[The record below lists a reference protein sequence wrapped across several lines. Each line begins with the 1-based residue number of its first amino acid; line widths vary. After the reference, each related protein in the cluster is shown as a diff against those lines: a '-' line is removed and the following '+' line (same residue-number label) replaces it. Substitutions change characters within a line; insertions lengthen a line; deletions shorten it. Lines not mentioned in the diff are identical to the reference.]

1 MDPVQVEESKVNLL
15 SVGAPEFGAITKCPE
30 DDDDNYRWQQLSCVH
45 YGKAL
50 C

>member
-15 SVGAPEFGAITKCPE
+15 SVG
-30 DDDDNYRWQQLSCVH
+30 DLSLEPSQSAQKMMTNNIDGSSSPVFTTC
-45 YGKAL
+45 KAL